1 MDIEHLNK
9 YLTMKRFFIF
19 LDEWFTYLLLF
30 ILYSS
35 GYYVIF
41 GIALVLGIIFNGYGY
56 LSYIKMEDPYNDYWV
71 KQIKNELDEKKKEK
85 KEVKE
90 EIIIS

>member
-9 YLTMKRFFIF
+9 YLTMKRLFIF
-19 LDEWFTYLLLF
+19 LDEWLTYLLLF

-41 GIALVLGIIFNGYGY
+41 GIAVVLAVLFNAYGY
-56 LSYIKMEDPYNDYWV
+56 FSYWKVEEPYNDFWL
-71 KQIKNELDEKKKEK
+71 KQIKNELEGKEKEK

-90 EIIIS
+90 ESIIS

>member
-1 MDIEHLNK
+1 MDIEQINK

-19 LDEWFTYLLLF
+19 LDEWLTYLLLF

-41 GIALVLGIIFNGYGY
+41 GIAVVLAVIFNAYGY
-56 LSYIKMEDPYNDYWV
+56 FSYWKVEEPYNDYWL
-71 KQIKNELDEKKKEK
+71 KQIKKELEEKVETK

-90 EIIIS
+90 ETIIS